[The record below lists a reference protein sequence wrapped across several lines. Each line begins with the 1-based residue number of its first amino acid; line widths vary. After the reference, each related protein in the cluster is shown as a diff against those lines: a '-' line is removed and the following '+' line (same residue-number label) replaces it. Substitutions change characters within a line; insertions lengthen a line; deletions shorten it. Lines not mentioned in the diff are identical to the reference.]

1 MAEVVDQGEDVSQTL
16 EVEQRQ
22 IGPLWRR
29 GMAKRFS
36 IIRPAHGH
44 RHVRAIGQA
53 ENQVRINA
61 AATANHCTTLPM
73 KWVMGM
79 RDRDIF

>member
-1 MAEVVDQGEDVSQTL
+1 
-16 EVEQRQ
+16 
-22 IGPLWRR
+22 
-29 GMAKRFS
+29 MAKRFS

-79 RDRDIF
+79 SDRDIF